1 MFGRDRMDSL
11 ERQYVSG
18 DREYTIRQYREGDRD
33 GLLAVYQEVLDPT
46 LSSDWF
52 AWKYETNP
60 YTEEIP
66 VYVAE
71 FDGDIVG
78 AVGFWVLELH
88 TGSRRIPAVQSCDG
102 AVRAE
107 HRREGLFTELFRIG
121 LDRFAA
127 DGFEIVFD
135 FPNQLSKATFEKY
148 GWQLVE
154 RQETYFRV
162 QQPDAMVD
170 GESVGPLS
178 ALARG
183 GARVLSRGYLAAK
196 SRQRPSVADHPKI
209 DVDRSETIP
218 SQILAALYRHDIPD
232 KLHLVRDETFYEWR
246 FGNPHWEYTT
256 YVGRYDGSPVAAVT
270 TGTKVDDGTTI
281 VHLTDIVPLVSSRPR
296 TAVLVSV
303 LEAILEANEEAA
315 LVVAPS
321 GVIPD
326 PVLSAYGF
334 RSDQTVPFSLVS
346 TPTIHGVYALRD
358 DDEADGDRWVVD
370 GKRVTDPDAWQ
381 TTFSEYDT
389 G

>member
-1 MFGRDRMDSL
+1 MFGRDRMGSFQ
-11 ERQYVSG
+11 RQYASG
-18 DREYTIRQYREGDRD
+18 GREYTIRQYRERDRD
-33 GLLAVYQEVLDPT
+33 ELLSMYQEVLDPT
-46 LSSDWF
+46 LSDDWF

-60 YTEEIP
+60 YTDDIP

-71 FDGDIVG
+71 FDGEVVG

-102 AVRAE
+102 AVRPE

-127 DGFEIVFD
+127 EEFEIVFD
-135 FPNQLSKATFEKY
+135 FPNQLSKATFEKH
-148 GWQLVE
+148 GWRLVE

-162 QQPDAMVD
+162 QQPDAMID
-170 GESVGPLS
+170 GESAGPLS
-178 ALARG
+178 ALLRS
-183 GARVLSRGYLAAK
+183 GARLLSRGYLAVK

-209 DVDRSETIP
+209 DVERTTEIP
-218 SQILAALYRHDIPD
+218 AQTLATLYRHDVPD
-232 KLHLVRDETFYEWR
+232 KFHLVRDETFYGWR

-256 YVGRYDGSPVAAVT
+256 YVGRYDGSPVAAIT

-281 VHLTDIVPLVSSRPR
+281 THLTDVVPLVSSRPR

-303 LEAILEANEEAA
+303 LEAILESNEDAA

-326 PVLSAYGF
+326 SVLSTYGF
-334 RSDQTVPFSLVS
+334 RSDHAVPLSLVS
-346 TPTIHGVYALRD
+346 TPTIHGVYALT
-358 DDEADGDRWVVD
+358 DDETDGDRWVVD
-370 GKRVTDPDAWQ
+370 GKRVTDPDVWQ